1 MSDSLQ
7 PYGPYG
13 TCHAPLS
20 MGFFRQNYWSGLPC
34 PTPEDFPDPGIE
46 LVSLM
51 SPALTG
57 GFFITWTNLSFP
69 FSITV
74 IILQSQ
80 SEFTKNAIKMQIMM
94 KSNEAH

>member
-13 TCHAPLS
+13 ACQAPLS
-20 MGFFRQNYWSGLPC
+20 MGFFSQKYWSGLPW
-34 PTPEDFPDPGIE
+34 PTPGALPNRGVE
-46 LVSLM
+46 LASLM
-51 SPALTG
+51 SPALAG

-69 FSITV
+69 FNITV
-74 IILQSQ
+74 IILQRQ
-80 SEFTKNAIKMQIMM
+80 SEFTKDGIKMQTMM